1 MLIVS
6 NLKLQE
12 QQELQRAVEPRNET
26 AAGIKF
32 VITPVIGRAAS
43 IYARQATEVNEWV
56 RE

>member
-32 VITPVIGRAAS
+32 VITPVISRAAS
-43 IYARQATEVNEWV
+43 IYARQATEVNE
-56 RE
+56 